1 MKAAVVH
8 DFTQPLSI
16 EDVPTPEPS
25 DGQVLVRIE
34 ASGLCHTDIHAAHGD
49 WPIKPPLPLIPGHE
63 GVGIV
68 EALGPGAG
76 EEIAEGDRVAIP
88 WLGFAC
94 GHCRY
99 CNSGRETLCEA
110 QINTG
115 YGMDGGYAEYVAAYE
130 RHIVKVPDTVD
141 SLDAAPLSC
150 AGVTVYK
157 AVKSSEVGPSQLC
170 AIFGVGGLGHL
181 ALQYAKI
188 QGATVVAVDLGDDKL
203 EMAKEL
209 GADYVVNAAEQDPAT
224 EIQKLG
230 GADAAIALAV
240 SHKPFEQAFDSLAR
254 GGTLM
259 MVALPPDNYVKL
271 PIFETVLRGI
281 NIKGSIV
288 GTHRDVE
295 DVFKLHTLGR
305 TRVLRETPP
314 ARGSQRGVRRRRAR
328 AQQGA
333 ARGPHR
339 LTHRPRS
346 NHPQGSGGD
355 GAPGAGAARPDPGDG
370 AGGAAR
376 GARQHHGERRDGH
389 RDLRQHRR
397 CDDRPTG
404 QARAGTA
411 PAGGRLRGTSTT
423 SRRSTTAFR
432 RRAATSASA
441 ALDAPTGAGS
451 RRVLGA
457 GWLWL

>member
-16 EDVPTPEPS
+16 ENVPRPEPS

-34 ASGLCHTDIHAAHGD
+34 ACGLCHTDIHAAHGD

-76 EEIAEGDRVAIP
+76 EEISEGDRVAIP

-110 QINTG
+110 QLNTG
-115 YGMDGGYAEYVAAYE
+115 YSMDGGYAEYVAAYA
-130 RHIVKVPDTVD
+130 RHVVKVPDAVD

-181 ALQYAKI
+181 AVQYAKI
-188 QGATVVAVDLGDDKL
+188 QGATVVAVDLEDDKL
-203 EMAKEL
+203 ETAREL
-209 GADYVVNAAEQDPAT
+209 GADYVVNAAEQDPVA

-240 SHKPFEQAFDSLAR
+240 SPRPFEQAFDSLAR

-288 GTHRDVE
+288 GTHRDIE

-305 TRVLRETPP
+305 TRVLHETRPLEEVNEAFDDILH
-314 ARGSQRGVRRRRAR
+314 ARNNAPRVV
-328 AQQGA
+328 
-333 ARGPHR
+333 
-339 LTHRPRS
+339 LT
-346 NHPQGSGGD
+346 
-355 GAPGAGAARPDPGDG
+355 
-370 AGGAAR
+370 
-376 GARQHHGERRDGH
+376 
-389 RDLRQHRR
+389 
-397 CDDRPTG
+397 
-404 QARAGTA
+404 
-411 PAGGRLRGTSTT
+411 
-423 SRRSTTAFR
+423 
-432 RRAATSASA
+432 
-441 ALDAPTGAGS
+441 
-451 RRVLGA
+451 V
-457 GWLWL
+457 

>member
-1 MKAAVVH
+1 MPQRVTATAAALDLLERLRVQHGDLIVHVSGGCCDGSSPMCLRAADLPASPHDVQLGALTGVPVVIDGDQDRRWQHPSFHLDVAPGAAGGFSLEALEDLHFTAASGDLLPSPTKREGAMKAAVVH

-16 EDVPTPEPS
+16 ENVAMPEPG

-34 ASGLCHTDIHAAHGD
+34 ACGLCHTDIHAAHGD
-49 WPIKPPLPLIPGHE
+49 WPIKPDLPLIPGHE

-76 EEIAEGDRVAIP
+76 EQISVGDRVAIP

-130 RHIVKVPDTVD
+130 QHIVKVPDGVD

-181 ALQYAKI
+181 AVQYAKI
-188 QGATVVAVDLGDDKL
+188 QGATVVAVDLEDDKL
-203 EMAKEL
+203 EMAKDL

-305 TRVLRETPP
+305 TRVLRETRPLEEVNEAFDDVEH
-314 ARGSQRGVRRRRAR
+314 ARNKEPRVV
-328 AQQGA
+328 
-333 ARGPHR
+333 
-339 LTHRPRS
+339 LT
-346 NHPQGSGGD
+346 
-355 GAPGAGAARPDPGDG
+355 
-370 AGGAAR
+370 
-376 GARQHHGERRDGH
+376 
-389 RDLRQHRR
+389 
-397 CDDRPTG
+397 
-404 QARAGTA
+404 
-411 PAGGRLRGTSTT
+411 
-423 SRRSTTAFR
+423 
-432 RRAATSASA
+432 
-441 ALDAPTGAGS
+441 
-451 RRVLGA
+451 V
-457 GWLWL
+457 